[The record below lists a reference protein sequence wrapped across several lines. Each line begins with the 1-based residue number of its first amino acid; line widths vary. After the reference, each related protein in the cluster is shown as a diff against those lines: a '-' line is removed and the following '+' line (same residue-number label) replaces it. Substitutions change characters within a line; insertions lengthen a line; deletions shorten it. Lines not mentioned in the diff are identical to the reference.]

1 MPEIQQNG
9 LDSLDRSFQELLK
22 KTPEKRKELHE
33 RIADRLKETIDAKI
47 VERLDDSD
55 GKVQGWQE
63 KAVGSGGGYTEIGR
77 AHV

>member
-33 RIADRLKETIDAKI
+33 RIADRLKETID
-47 VERLDDSD
+47 
-55 GKVQGWQE
+55 GWKGTRMARESGRQWRGIHCYPSE
-63 KAVGSGGGYTEIGR
+63 KGR
-77 AHV
+77 NWR

>member
-33 RIADRLKETIDAKI
+33 RIADRLK
-47 VERLDDSD
+47 
-55 GKVQGWQE
+55 Q
-63 KAVGSGGGYTEIGR
+63 VGLEEVADQKR
-77 AHV
+77 